1 MNLRKILLALVV
13 ITFASNLHSQYSV
26 KVMQYNLM
34 QFGNNFSD
42 CNQTTNNI
50 NQKIG
55 YLKTILDY
63 VKPDIFTVNELSG
76 DYNAQ
81 LILNGSLNYNGQ
93 AKYQRATFKANSYTA
108 NTIFFNSEILA
119 LKEQKTIKT
128 TPRLTDVYE
137 LYYKSPNLGV
147 TEDTVFI
154 RCFVTH
160 LKAGSYEENVEA
172 RRKSAEQIMLY
183 RKYSNANN
191 SLFMGDFNLY
201 SADEPA
207 FRLLTNY
214 EIADIN
220 FNDPINQQGDWN
232 NNSAFKKYH
241 TQSTHTYGDCFSG
254 GGMDDRFDFI
264 LVSNDLLTTNNLQ
277 YKNDSYKAIGQDGS
291 FFNQSLLSSGNTI
304 PADVKN
310 ALYNNS
316 DHLPV
321 YLELVI
327 NPQKLTATAVKSVKK
342 NAIDIL
348 QSKTAVNI
356 FSRSE
361 ISNVYIR
368 IVDCNGRSVYTK
380 ANQNIN
386 TNGVEINT
394 SKLNRGIYVIV
405 VNNKQTYFSKKIIID

>member
-1 MNLRKILLALVV
+1 MNLKKIFLALVV

-34 QFGNNFSD
+34 QFGSNFSD

-50 NQKIG
+50 NSKIG

-76 DYNAQ
+76 DYYAQ
-81 LILNGSLNYNGQ
+81 LILNGSLNYNNKE
-93 AKYQRATFKANSYTA
+93 KYKRATFKSNSYTA
-108 NTIFFNSEILA
+108 NTIFYNSEILA
-119 LKEQKTIKT
+119 LKKQNSIKT

-160 LKAGSYEENVEA
+160 LKAGSYQENIEA
-172 RRKSAEQIMLY
+172 RKKSAEQIMLY
-183 RKYSNANN
+183 RKYTNADN

-207 FRLLTNY
+207 FRMLTNY
-214 EIADIN
+214 EIPDIN

-232 NNSAFKKYH
+232 NNSAYKNYH

-264 LVSNDLLTTNNLQ
+264 LVSNNLLTTNNLQ
-277 YKNDSYKAIGQDGS
+277 YKSNSYKAIGQDGS

-304 PADVKN
+304 PNDVKN

-327 NPQKLTATAVKSVKK
+327 NPQKLTATDVKTVKK
-342 NAIDIL
+342 NSIDIL
-348 QSKTAVNI
+348 QSKNSVNI
-356 FSRSE
+356 FSRNE
-361 ISNVYIR
+361 ISNVNIR
-368 IVDCNGRSVYTK
+368 IVNSNGQSVYTK

-386 TNGVEINT
+386 QSGVEINT
-394 SKLNRGIYVIV
+394 SKLNTGIYVII
-405 VNNKQTYFSKKIIID
+405 VNNKQIYYSKKIIIN